1 MDITLPDWAERFGVD
16 GARYATDRDRM
27 QLAVELSRANVEHR
41 TGGPFG
47 AAVFHRGSGAIAG
60 LGMNLVL
67 ALQNSVLHAEVVALM
82 MAERTAGSFR
92 LDDAAGG
99 YELVTSCEPCAMCV
113 AAMHIAGIA
122 KLYYAASLAQSG
134 EAFEGVT
141 VAARHPI
148 DVEALRI
155 EAGSPFERR
164 RLPAEQKMDDEAVR
178 ILSAWAAPRR
188 TA

>member
-1 MDITLPDWAERFGVD
+1 
-16 GARYATDRDRM
+16 M
-27 QLAVELSRANVEHR
+27 QRALALSAQALQEPG
-41 TGGPFG
+41 TEPFG
-47 AAVFHRGSGAIAG
+47 AVVVKDGVIVGEGFNHSVAHHDPTSHGEVEAIRDACRKLGTVNLSGC
-60 LGMNLVL
+60 
-67 ALQNSVLHAEVVALM
+67 
-82 MAERTAGSFR
+82 
-92 LDDAAGG
+92 
-99 YELVTSCEPCAMCV
+99 ELYTSCEPCAMCV